1 MTDNGVCGVMN
12 MNIDWLDSRKVFLG
26 GVGVTSGWV
35 SQHPSPREGPDPLWE
50 LLMFTKA
57 TEWET

>member
-1 MTDNGVCGVMN
+1 MTDSGVGGVMN
-12 MNIDWLDSRKVFLG
+12 QNIDWL
-26 GVGVTSGWV
+26 VTSGWV